1 MAKKGR
7 KSHRKRIDRPKKRTR
22 EHVIASLSV
31 NFVEGIVYEQG
42 YAAERVQNDYGYDL
56 TVTTFDRW
64 GYVEPGVILLQLKAT
79 DTIKIVA
86 DGAEVS
92 FGIDVADYL
101 AWTAEAYPVFLI
113 IFDAQARNAYWLY
126 IQKYFSDGPDRAP
139 ATGAATVTIRI
150 PVTQTLDASTI
161 AYMRE
166 QKKKVMR
173 QYVKVKHG

>member
-1 MAKKGR
+1 
-7 KSHRKRIDRPKKRTR
+7 
-22 EHVIASLSV
+22 LSV

-42 YAAERVQNDYGYDL
+42 YSAERVQNDYGYDL

-64 GYVEPGVILLQLKAT
+64 GYVEPGLILLQLKAT
-79 DTIKIVA
+79 DTIRIVA

-92 FGIDVADYL
+92 FAIDVADHQ

-113 IFDAQARNAYWLY
+113 VFDAQLRKAYWLY
-126 IQKYFSDGPDRAP
+126 LQKYFSDDPNRAP
-139 ATGAATVTIRI
+139 AAGAATVTVRI
-150 PVTQTLDASTI
+150 PTSQTLDASTI